1 MEKFEDFR
9 SQIAMVVN
17 TTCWQA
23 AGHDKEGSD
32 AAYPAD
38 IRVVSD
44 GCALRER
51 RRTYDMA
58 EVDTFG
64 R

>member
-1 MEKFEDFR
+1 MDFH

-23 AGHDKEGSD
+23 ARHDQERSD

-44 GCALRER
+44 GYALRER